1 MRPDAPEHL
10 PRRCTPGWSRLP
22 HTRALD
28 HARPAVPDRHSHVLA
43 LLHAPTRA
51 ARRARRRLAWASRH
65 AVDLDAGSPSNSHA
79 SPGAAFRAPSASTA
93 PAEQSAAADQRHLG
107 AHYRHELHVRPERQ
121 AGHIEDRTGDV
132 VKLDPR
138 LGADRAVGC
147 SAATARPSVISV
159 AAFPMSIW

>member
-93 PAEQSAAADQRHLG
+93 PAEQSAAA
-107 AHYRHELHVRPERQ
+107 
-121 AGHIEDRTGDV
+121 
-132 VKLDPR
+132 
-138 LGADRAVGC
+138 
-147 SAATARPSVISV
+147 
-159 AAFPMSIW
+159 FPMSIWPQAMPKPRPSSAVALVRPVTPCLLAVYPAASGRGACAAIEPLLMILPPLGD